1 MNQVDFLIG
10 LVYQELLLLMP
21 ERRGRCY
28 QSGFLASLI
37 DRNRSEARQEIQ
49 VRFYG
54 APAAAEESENKQQ
67 FPFLVHS
74 LEGGQACSLYDLR

>member
-28 QSGFLASLI
+28 QPGFWASLI
-37 DRNRSEARQEIQ
+37 DRNWSEARQEIQ
-49 VRFYG
+49 ARFYG
-54 APAAAEESENKQQ
+54 APAAGEGSGNKQQ
-67 FPFLVHS
+67 FSLLVHS
-74 LEGGQACSLYDLR
+74 LEGGKACSLYDLR

>member
-21 ERRGRCY
+21 ERRERCY
-28 QSGFLASLI
+28 QPGFWASLI
-37 DRNRSEARQEIQ
+37 DRNWSEARQEIQ
-49 VRFYG
+49 ARFYG
-54 APAAAEESENKQQ
+54 APAAGEGSGNKQQ
-67 FPFLVHS
+67 FPLLVHS